1 MAQDGNYI
9 FALDPGVDRR
19 HVSYANRYGI
29 PLAADLYLPRGLA
42 DDARRPAVLVGSPY
56 GAVKEQAAGVY
67 ANELARRGYAALA
80 FDPSYNGYSGGSP
93 RHVSSTDIF
102 VEDFHAGIDYL
113 GTRPFVDRERVG
125 VVGVCASGA
134 FALTAA
140 QVDPRIKALV
150 NVSMIDISANHLP
163 LYSDAQA
170 RRAALEDL
178 AAQRY
183 LDFGSPSPAM
193 AAMGSPM
200 TLSDDNPMSEF
211 GAFYWREAGHHHNST
226 TQFTA
231 VSDLSFMN
239 FPELAHLDW
248 IEAPVLTVVG
258 ERATTRPLS
267 EAIHERLTTAK
278 RLVVAPGAG
287 HVDLYHRTDLIPF
300 DEIDAFLADSLG
312 Q

>member
-1 MAQDGNYI
+1 M
-9 FALDPGVDRR
+9 
-19 HVSYANRYGI
+19 SYTNRYGI
-29 PLAADLYLPRGLA
+29 ALAADLYLPRDLDEGALS
-42 DDARRPAVLVGSPY
+42 PVILVGSPY

-67 ANELARRGYAALA
+67 ANELTRRGFIAMA
-80 FDPSYNGYSGGSP
+80 FDPSYNGYSGGCP

-113 GTRPFVDRERVG
+113 GTRPFVDRERIG

-150 NVSMIDISANHLP
+150 NVSMIDISANYLP
-163 LYSDAQA
+163 LYTDAQA
-170 RRAALEDL
+170 RRAALADL
-178 AAQRY
+178 AEQRY

-193 AAMGSPM
+193 SAMGSPM

-211 GAFYWREAGHHHNST
+211 GAFYWREVGHHHNST

-231 VSDLSFMN
+231 TSDLSFMN
-239 FPELAHLDW
+239 FPELAHPDW
-248 IEAPVLTVVG
+248 VEAPVLTVGG
-258 ERATTRPLS
+258 EQAATRPLS
-267 EAIHERLTTAK
+267 EAIHEKLTTTK
-278 RLVVAPGAG
+278 RIVVAPGAG

-300 DEIDAFLADSLG
+300 DEIDSFLAEFLR